1 MQINSSN
8 DLLKKGYF
16 SGTGSIGGIC
26 LPDFHDTYVFSKK
39 KSGISKEEY
48 RKLSPAFR
56 QIGEEGHEVE
66 MFRYNQYKQVLGSV
80 FV

>member
-48 RKLSPAFR
+48 RK
-56 QIGEEGHEVE
+56 QIREQGHEVE
-66 MFRYNQYKQVLGSV
+66 MFRYNQYKQILGSV